1 MTNKSVIVKKR
12 FSNFHKIMVGFLCNM
27 DVLTVVKGYANIDFV
42 EKRFTKVN
50 KLSKEWRKNT

>member
-1 MTNKSVIVKKR
+1 MTDKSVIVKKR
-12 FSNFHKIMVGFLCNM
+12 FSNFHKIMAGFLYNM